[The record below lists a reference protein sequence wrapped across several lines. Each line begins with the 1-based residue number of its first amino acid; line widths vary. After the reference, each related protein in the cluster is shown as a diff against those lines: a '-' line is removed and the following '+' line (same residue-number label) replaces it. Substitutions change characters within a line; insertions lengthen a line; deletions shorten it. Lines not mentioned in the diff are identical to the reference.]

1 MFILTQYNAVRL
13 TGTNAVKVDEQNLKL
28 AIAFILHNSFNRL
41 NIGA

>member
-28 AIAFILHNSFNRL
+28 AIALFCTILL
-41 NIGA
+41 TD